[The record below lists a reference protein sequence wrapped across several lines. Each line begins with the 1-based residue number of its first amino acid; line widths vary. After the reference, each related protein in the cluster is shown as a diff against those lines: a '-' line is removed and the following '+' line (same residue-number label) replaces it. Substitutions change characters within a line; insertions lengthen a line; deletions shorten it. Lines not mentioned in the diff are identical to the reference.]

1 MSAQHIHITEVVT
14 RDGFQ
19 AETHFIPT
27 AQKIELIN
35 QLSQAGYETIEV
47 SSFSSPKAIPMLA
60 DAEQVFAGIQRN
72 PKIRYTALIP
82 NLRGAERAIQA
93 GVQGF
98 NLVMSISEQ
107 HNQANLRMSREDSFL
122 QLKEVITLAKRHHI
136 PVSAGFSTSF
146 GCTLQGSIPETEV
159 LHWVTRFV
167 ALGVEGISLSDT
179 TGMANPNQ
187 VARLSEQVLKI
198 CAHQTVTLHFHNTRG
213 MGLANVVTALQSGI
227 RHFDASLGGLGGCPY
242 APGATGNIST
252 EDTVHMLELMGW
264 NTGLDLKTLLHSA
277 KTLEQWVGRPLPSH
291 LLKAGTVSAIAERA
305 QTKGD
310 ST

>member
-1 MSAQHIHITEVVT
+1 MRIYITEVVS

-19 AETHFIPT
+19 AEPQFIPT

-47 SSFSSPKAIPMLA
+47 SSFASPKAIPMLA

-72 PKIRYTALIP
+72 PKVRYTALIP
-82 NLRGAERAIQA
+82 NLRGAERGIQA

-98 NLVMSISEQ
+98 NLVMSLSEK
-107 HNQANLRMSREDSFL
+107 HNQANLRMSREDSYQ
-122 QLKEVITLAKRHHI
+122 QLKDVIKLAKQHQI

-146 GCTLQGSIPETEV
+146 GCTLQGSIPETEAT
-159 LHWVTRFV
+159 HWVARFV
-167 ALGVEGISLSDT
+167 DLGVDGISLSDT

-187 VARLSEQVLKI
+187 VARLSEQILKL
-198 CAHQTVTLHFHNTRG
+198 CTNQTVTLHFHNTRG
-213 MGLANVVTALQSGI
+213 MGLANVVAALQTGV

-252 EDTVHMLELMGW
+252 EDTAHMLELMGW
-264 NTGLDLKTLLHSA
+264 NTGLDIKTLLHCA
-277 KTLEQWVGRPLPSH
+277 KMLEQWIGRPLPSH
-291 LLKAGTVSAIAERA
+291 LLKAGTVAAIIQRT
-305 QTKGD
+305 QNQRKGD
-310 ST
+310 TQ